1 MAKQSGQKLKLLYL
15 NKFFL
20 ENTDENHTATI
31 NEIIDYLACAG
42 ISAERKSLYDDFENL
57 RAFGT
62 EVMSI
67 KQGGTTGYYV
77 ADRTFEVSELKLLVD
92 AVQVAKFITDKK
104 SKQLI
109 GKLETLCSRHEAQA
123 LSRQVV
129 MPTRIKSMNESIYYN
144 VDKIHSAITNNLS
157 INFKYFDYNVNKERV
172 LRHDGA
178 LYRVSPY
185 SLNWDDEN
193 YYLIAFDEASGMI
206 RHYRVDKML
215 EIHITDSARKGRKE
229 FDETDVSMYSKK
241 VFSMF
246 GGKDTRICLEFDE
259 KMCSVVID
267 RFGKDVM
274 MRKSENEG
282 KIYVYCDVVVSPHFF
297 GWLFSF
303 GDMVKIATPQSV
315 ADEFVKY
322 TEDVLEKYHK

>member
-20 ENTDENHTATI
+20 ESTDENHTATI
-31 NEIIDYLACAG
+31 NEIIEYLASVG
-42 ISAERKSLYDDFENL
+42 VSAERKSLYDDFEHL
-57 RAFGT
+57 RSFGT
-62 EVMSI
+62 DVMSI
-67 KQGGTTGYYV
+67 KQGGTTSYYV

-104 SKQLI
+104 SNQLI

-129 MPTRIKSMNESIYYN
+129 IPSRIKSMNESIYYN
-144 VDKIHSAITNNLS
+144 VDKIHTAITNNLS
-157 INFKYFDYNVNKERV
+157 ITFKYFEYNVDKERI
-172 LRHDGA
+172 LRHDGKE
-178 LYRVSPY
+178 YRVSPF

-193 YYLIAFDEASGMI
+193 YYLIAYDEQSEMI

-215 EIHITDSARKGRKE
+215 DINITENARKGRKE
-229 FDETDVSMYSKK
+229 FEESDVSMYSKK

-246 GGKDTRICLEFDE
+246 GGKDTRVCLEFDE
-259 KMCSVVID
+259 KLCGVVID

-282 KIYVYCDVVVSPHFF
+282 KIYVYCNVVVSPHFF

-303 GDMVKIATPQSV
+303 GDMVKIATPQNV

-322 TEDVLEKYHK
+322 TKEVLDKYL